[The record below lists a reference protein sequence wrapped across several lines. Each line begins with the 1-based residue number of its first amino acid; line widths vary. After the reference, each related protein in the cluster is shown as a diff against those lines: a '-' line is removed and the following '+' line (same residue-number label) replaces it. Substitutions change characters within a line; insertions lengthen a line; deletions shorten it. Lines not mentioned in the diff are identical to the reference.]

1 MPGMS
6 RWRPA
11 AVGVTD
17 YYRLLPRDAEQAW
30 DKLGPAY
37 QRLTGRNDYL
47 DLWSGLRSVTVTSND
62 SQLLISDSQRL
73 GGG

>member
-30 DKLGPAY
+30 DKLDPAY
-37 QRLTGRNDYL
+37 QRLGA
-47 DLWSGLRSVTVTSND
+47 G
-62 SQLLISDSQRL
+62 
-73 GGG
+73 